1 MENIIK
7 EESKRRGRKTKNQ
20 SKEVVINKEQTKFF
34 VDLGNEKKI
43 LDLIF
48 SFLVKCNQK
57 SYGRII
63 TFKDLCLYS
72 LSRLTEKDIS
82 KIQEMSLTQMEKVQR
97 ALDDFNKKTD
107 QKLELGEFLVK
118 KLGIN

>member
-7 EESKRRGRKTKNQ
+7 EESKKRGRKTKNQ

-34 VDLGNEKKI
+34 VDLSNEKKI

-82 KIQEMSLTQMEKVQR
+82 KVQEMSLTQMEKVQR

>member
-1 MENIIK
+1 MENIIE

-34 VDLGNEKKI
+34 VDLSHEKKI

-82 KIQEMSLTQMEKVQR
+82 KVQEMSLTQMEKVQR
-97 ALDDFNKKTD
+97 ALDDFNEKTG